1 MFSWKTAADNDLM
14 NFPLQQSPN
23 VENLFPLHCTTIN
36 SSFTLR
42 EISGLIGCSLEHC
55 NTRLPSNQSESR
67 IGVFCAYLRIM
78 TFIIIWQLLPVFNE
92 AAHSESGGYRGHYKD
107 VKMWSRCQW
116 LLYVDGEIHKS
127 EEEKSNE
134 NSLEGL
140 TEFRGLHMH
149 FAAILFII
157 PLATH

>member
-1 MFSWKTAADNDLM
+1 
-14 NFPLQQSPN
+14 
-23 VENLFPLHCTTIN
+23 
-36 SSFTLR
+36 
-42 EISGLIGCSLEHC
+42 
-55 NTRLPSNQSESR
+55 
-67 IGVFCAYLRIM
+67 M

-107 VKMWSRCQW
+107 VKMRSRCQW

-127 EEEKSNE
+127 EEEEEKSNE

-140 TEFRGLHMH
+140 CEFKGL
-149 FAAILFII
+149 FFII